1 MWLVSGQSVHPRRLL
16 YSRLKLFLPVSALYF
31 GLGLINYLRTCL
43 DTGRLIAP
51 EDA

>member
-1 MWLVSGQSVHPRRLL
+1 MNIATGKPRLL
-16 YSRLKLFLPVSALYF
+16 PYSRLKLFLPVSALF
-31 GLGLINYLRTCL
+31 FVLGLINYLHTYI